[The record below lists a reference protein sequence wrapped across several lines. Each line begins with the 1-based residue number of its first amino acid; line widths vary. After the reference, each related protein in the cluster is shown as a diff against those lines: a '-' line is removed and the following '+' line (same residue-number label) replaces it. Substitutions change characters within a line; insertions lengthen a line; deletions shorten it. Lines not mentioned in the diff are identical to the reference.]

1 MKPNFNNIR
10 RETVLALAYP
20 FMWIVIL
27 VLWIIPI
34 SWRKKLTVFC
44 GKKYYSMGH
53 KARQYALDNLNK
65 VYGAEKTPQE
75 IEAMAQEVFMNIA
88 TAFIDYYATAYIKS
102 RKRYFNMVEVTG
114 EEYLRA
120 AYEKGKGVIC
130 LIPHMSSWELS
141 AVTPPMLGYST
152 CAASKAIKSWFVQK
166 TMVWF
171 RARRGMINISREGS
185 YEKLVNVLKE
195 GNCLILMIDQDTKVK
210 GCFVDFFGHQA
221 YTPTGAARLV
231 MDTGAVV
238 VPMAITHSEAGKYRF
253 EICPELSF
261 LSAGD
266 EKTDLQVNTQAQT
279 KAMEDLIKKTPSQ
292 WVWMHR
298 RWKTTPESLAEVLR
312 KRAASGRKTS

>member
-1 MKPNFNNIR
+1 MTRSQRRNIR
-10 RETVLALAYP
+10 RETILTIAYP

-27 VLWIIPI
+27 ILWIIPI
-34 SWRKKLTVFC
+34 SWRKRLIRFC

-65 VYGAEKTPQE
+65 IYGAEKSQEE
-75 IEAMAQEVFMNIA
+75 IETMAQEVFSNIA
-88 TAFIDYYATAYIKS
+88 RAFVDYYATVYIKS
-102 RKRYFNMVEVTG
+102 RKRYFKMVEVKG
-114 EEYLRA
+114 EENLRA

-152 CAASKAIKSWFVQK
+152 YAASKAIKSWCVQK

-185 YEKLVNVLKE
+185 YEKLVSVLKE

-221 YTPTGAARLV
+221 YTPIGASRLV
-231 MDTGAVV
+231 IDSGATV
-238 VPMAITHSEAGKYRF
+238 VPMAMTSSEPGKYHF
-253 EICPELSF
+253 EICPELAF
-261 LSAGD
+261 VHTGD
-266 EKTDLQVNTQAQT
+266 EKTDLQINTQAQT
-279 KAMEDLIKKTPSQ
+279 KAMEDLIKKTPNQ

-298 RWKTTPESLAEVLR
+298 RWKTTPESLAEVL
-312 KRAASGRKTS
+312 KRRAEQKKEK